1 MCAVVQQQSIVDR
14 LHSDFKEVV
23 EQLEISGELSLR
35 NSAEEIFRK
44 SLLLA
49 AASYFERR
57 VTDAV
62 LQFIGETSVNDD
74 LVTEF
79 VRRQAIDRRYHTLFA
94 WDRHNANQFF
104 GLFGADFGAYM
115 KDYVENNPAYETAI
129 RAFMEIGRERN
140 RIVHE
145 DFGSA
150 ELEKSTT
157 EVHGLYEQ
165 ALLFVEQIPLHFKA
179 FVESRQNHDTE

>member
-1 MCAVVQQQSIVDR
+1 MMQQQSIVDR

-23 EQLEISGELSLR
+23 EQLESNGEISLR
-35 NSAEEIFRK
+35 NSAEEVFRK

-57 VTDAV
+57 VTDVV
-62 LQFIGETSVNDD
+62 LEFISEASVNDD

-94 WDRHNANQFF
+94 WNRQNANQFF
-104 GLFGADFGAYM
+104 GLFGADFGEYM
-115 KDYVENNPAYETAI
+115 KNYVANNPDYESAI

-157 EVHGLYEQ
+157 EVHYLYEQ
-165 ALLFVEQIPLHFKA
+165 ALIFVEQIPLRFEEFLA
-179 FVESRQNHDTE
+179 SRQSPDSE